1 MVDIVNALN
10 AGSGIDIKNL
20 AKSLTDAA
28 REPQQKL
35 LETKTK
41 ALEAK
46 ISSVGKIMSAVTT
59 FDDALK
65 SLGDPQTF
73 QRTPTSS
80 DSSKVTLDFVDGT
93 IAPTFSGQVAVN
105 QLATDASF
113 LFPPLTSLDTLLAGT
128 DTDRTL
134 KLISGTTA
142 SPGTE
147 IATIDLTEVQTL
159 PALRD
164 KINEITGYQATII
177 QGGTAS
183 SPKYYLGVKGGMGAD
198 ASFHV
203 SITTTSGGSTVAA
216 TGTGLILDGTEVIK
230 QGTDSSISVD
240 GVTITGS
247 SNVFTD
253 IVPGIKI
260 TALGTT
266 SSDVTLSSSYNSD
279 ALSAAMATLVSGFNL
294 MIDTIKSETQFS
306 TDASKKGGLSNDPS
320 TRALLGELRRFTT
333 QPLEGFTTDSHN
345 LAELGVRTNRDGTL
359 TLDEKTF
366 AKMLKEK
373 PEVVEAVLASK
384 KQVTDSRLSILSSTD
399 VTPAVYTVEK
409 IATSQWTING
419 QTATLALG
427 TLTAGVGTDAE
438 GLVLSLPSSVETA
451 SPTGYTTQVNFAKGL
466 VERLSEMFGSLK
478 NSQSSI
484 QVASANAAK
493 SLSEV
498 KTQQSNLDARM
509 AKLEERYVL
518 QFAQMNAAVNEAN
531 NTKASMKTF
540 IDAWTAGLK
549 G

>member
-10 AGSGIDIKNL
+10 AGSGIDIKSL

-35 LETKTK
+35 LDTKTK

-46 ISSVGKIMSAVTT
+46 ISSVGKVMSAVTT
-59 FDDALK
+59 FGDALK
-65 SLGDPQTF
+65 SLGNPQTF

-80 DSSKVTLDFVDGT
+80 DPSKLLLEFVDGN
-93 IAPTFSGQVAVN
+93 IAPNFSGQVTVN
-105 QLATDASF
+105 QLASNASF
-113 LFPPLTSLDTLLAGT
+113 LFPPLTSLDTPLAGN
-128 DTDRTL
+128 DINRTL
-134 KLISGTTA
+134 KLVSGTAA
-142 SPGTE
+142 SPGSE
-147 IATIDLTEVQTL
+147 IASIDLTNVQTL

-164 KINEITGYQATII
+164 KINEIPGYQATII

-183 SPKYYLGVKGGMGAD
+183 SPKYYLGVKGGMGAN
-198 ASFHV
+198 ASFHA

-216 TGTGLILDGTEVIK
+216 SGSGLFLNGSEVIK
-230 QGTDSSISVD
+230 QGTDSSITID
-240 GVTITGS
+240 DVTITSS

-260 TALGTT
+260 TALGAT
-266 SSDVTLSSSYNSD
+266 SSAVKLSSTYNSD
-279 ALSAAMATLVSGFNL
+279 ALSSAMATLVSGFNL

-306 TDASKKGGLSNDPS
+306 TDATKKGGLSNDPA
-320 TRALLGELRRFTT
+320 TRALLAELRRFTT
-333 QPLEGFTTDSHN
+333 QPLQGFSGSSHN
-345 LAELGVRTNRDGTL
+345 LAELGVRTNRDGSL
-359 TLDEKTF
+359 TLDENTF

-373 PEVVEAVLASK
+373 PDVVEAVLASK
-384 KQVTDSRLSILSSTD
+384 KQVTDSRLSILSSQD

-409 IATSQWTING
+409 IGSSQWTING
-419 QTATLALG
+419 QTASLSLG
-427 TLTAGVGTDAE
+427 KLTADEGTDAK
-438 GLVLSLPSSVETA
+438 GLVLGLPSSVETA
-451 SPTGYTTQVNFAKGL
+451 SAIGYKTQVYFAKGL
-466 VERLSEMFGSLK
+466 IERLSDMFTSLK

-484 QVASANAAK
+484 QVASANATK

-509 AKLEERYVL
+509 TKLEERYVL
-518 QFAQMNAAVNEAN
+518 QFAQMNTAVNEAN